1 MSSRRLA
8 DVPRSPPPPLQPIK
22 TGNPSI
28 YVGELRDKCQ
38 NLLKDASYRKNLPGD
53 ADEYSNPQFAQLV
66 MEVTTPR
73 TPSPTPPSSPPS
85 PPSTICYDIEDMSCC
100 TASLP
105 DLE

>member
-38 NLLKDASYRKNLPGD
+38 ALLKDASYRKNLPGD